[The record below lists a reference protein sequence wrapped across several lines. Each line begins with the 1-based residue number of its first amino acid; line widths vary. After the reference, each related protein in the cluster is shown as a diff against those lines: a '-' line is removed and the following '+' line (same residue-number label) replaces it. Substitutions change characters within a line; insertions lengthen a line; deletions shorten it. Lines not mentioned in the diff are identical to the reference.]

1 VEERT
6 PPQLYEGLRAAGS
19 EPLAGAGG
27 RNDR

>member
-1 VEERT
+1 VEERSS
-6 PPQLYEGLRAAGS
+6 PKLYEGLRTAGS